1 MMIMFGDCFRF
12 GSAAQEWLL
21 CKPVDVPVAAL
32 GEDLERIPPDVSM
45 RHVERAF
52 AERTPA
58 LRAFAQR
65 VGIAG
70 GTPMCRLGDA
80 RLRVL
85 MLQLVAT
92 GALLVVVRKP
102 PADTAPPAAADARV
116 DRAQEDLVR
125 EFRYATRGSIHFEGQ
140 AYELMTGASLRDGR
154 DLGDLRL
161 LPRAQAQ
168 RVLAGAAATPTAHAE
183 LRRVLEKATPQLAAD
198 TSLPGAIAGLVL
210 VRRLVSTQPILGEE
224 RPGPTV
230 PAGRKVATDEHWVDF
245 RFKDAAGRPL
255 QNLEYR
261 LALPDGRDVKGT
273 LGGAGKVHEDG
284 QPSGGAVIEIVDIDA
299 AGWSV
304 EEIGAHEQVQ
314 LQVQASKGFAPGEPV
329 KIEIFRLYRERD
341 DDAVARLEARL
352 DSARQASVGW
362 TPGSLDSPDDRFVFK
377 ASIRKA
383 WRKSAPLAVR
393 HRATAAA
400 WSAPQASEGDTV
412 TLRAALSGVAD
423 GESATLSVFEK
434 QWRSGRSTLV
444 DTLTAP
450 VSAGAVETTWAVPA
464 AQAPRRRGA
473 SGRRDF
479 HYTVEAGGLHCTS
492 THVAVF
498 PAQGGATQG
507 AA

>member
-1 MMIMFGDCFRF
+1 MFGEGFRL
-12 GSAAQEWLL
+12 GADVQDLLL
-21 CKPVDVPVAAL
+21 CKPADVPVAAL
-32 GEDLERIPPDVSM
+32 AEDIERIPPDVSM

-52 AERTPA
+52 AERSPA
-58 LRAFAQR
+58 LRAYAQR
-65 VGIAG
+65 AGIAG
-70 GTPMCRLGDA
+70 GTPMCRFGDA

-102 PADTAPPAAADARV
+102 HADPVAPAVAEPRV

-125 EFRYATRGSIHFEGQ
+125 EFRYVTRGSFNFEGR
-140 AYELMTGASLRDGR
+140 AYELMTGASLRDGHSL
-154 DLGDLRL
+154 DDLRFV
-161 LPRAQAQ
+161 PRVEAQ
-168 RVLAGAAATPTAHAE
+168 RILAGSASTPTAAVDFKR
-183 LRRVLEKATPQLAAD
+183 LLDKAAPQLAAD
-198 TSLPGAIAGLVL
+198 VSIPTAIAGLVL
-210 VRRLVSTQPILGEE
+210 VRRLVSTQPVLGEL
-224 RPGPTV
+224 RPGPTG
-230 PAGRKVATDEHWVDF
+230 PAGRKAATDEHWVDF

-255 QNLEYR
+255 QSLEYR
-261 LALPDGRDVKGT
+261 LALPDGRDIKGS
-273 LGGAGKVHEDG
+273 LGGSGKVHEDG
-284 QPSGGAVIEIVDIDA
+284 QPSGGAVIEIVDIDT

-304 EEIGAHEQVQ
+304 DEVGAHEQVQ
-314 LQVQASKGFAPGEPV
+314 LQVQASRGFAPGEPV

-362 TPGSLDSPDDRFVFK
+362 TPASLDSPDDSFVFK

-393 HRATAAA
+393 HRATVAE

-412 TLRAALSGVAD
+412 TLRAMLSGVAD

-434 QWRSGRSTLV
+434 QWRSGQSTLV

-450 VSAGAVETTWAVPA
+450 VSAGAVETAWAVPA
-464 AQAPRRRGA
+464 AATPRRRGA

-479 HYTVEAGGLHCTS
+479 HYTVEAAGLHCTS

-498 PAQGGATQG
+498 PAEGAG
-507 AA
+507 AARGQA